1 MRTLEVLSLVTLS
14 ACGPPSNDGP
24 LVEHPPG
31 TLWIEPAD
39 AVDTTEPAAPG
50 QLDYR
55 AFYSDDQGNVRE
67 VTDETAFR
75 IDHGDLGSFQAARF
89 TAGTIRG
96 GRTMVRAEAEGKTA
110 HATL

>member
-1 MRTLEVLSLVTLS
+1 MRTLRVLSFVSLG
-14 ACGPPSNDGP
+14 ACGPPTNEGP
-24 LVEHPPG
+24 AVEHPPG

-39 AVDTTEPAAPG
+39 AVVTTEPTAPG

-55 AFYSDDQGNVRE
+55 AFYTGDQGDVRE

-89 TAGTIRG
+89 TAGTLRG
-96 GRTMVRAEAEGKTA
+96 GRTMVRA
-110 HATL
+110 